1 MIRKFTAAASLLTLA
16 ACGGG
21 GNGIET
27 LSGVGLGSGL
37 DGSNSSTPPSLVAP
51 TQAVTFSTY
60 SATQSLT
67 LNDEILV
74 PTVVPGDPNPPL
86 NGTSIGGS
94 SLYVANQPL
103 GLSPDVQVRYD
114 PRDATFD
121 LTINTAGLSHDGR
134 YQDPAHR
141 TNFPADWVPR
151 ISGAEYY
158 ESGSGRVETGN
169 LDQTNYI
176 RNTFFFETPGRRTR
190 YVTYAG
196 FYRRTYNA
204 ANTTDANNTLVN
216 AITDE
221 NLRSTFVYGYTTSR
235 GDIPT
240 SGSARYDGGF
250 FAWVVGQPNDV
261 NANFTLSNITGTSAI
276 DVNFATGSLTTRF
289 ASDAASPV
297 GFSASGTSNINRD
310 LGGFRG
316 TIDTATI
323 RGISANIIASSVEG
337 NFFGPKAVEIGG
349 ALRVVGGTPDERVD
363 IHGSFTGLRPGQ

>member
-1 MIRKFTAAASLLTLA
+1 MIRKFAATAGLLTLA

-21 GNGIET
+21 GTGLET

-37 DGSNSSTPPSLVAP
+37 DGSNSNTPPNLVTP
-51 TQAVTFSTY
+51 TQATTFSTY

-67 LNDEILV
+67 LNDDYAV
-74 PTVVPGDPNPPL
+74 PSGAPVA
-86 NGTSIGGS
+86 GS

-103 GLSPDVQVRYD
+103 ALSADVQVRYD

-121 LTINTAGLSHDGR
+121 LTINTAGLTHEGR

-141 TNFPADWVPR
+141 TNFPSPWVPVV
-151 ISGAEYY
+151 SNAQYY
-158 ESGSGRVETGN
+158 ESGSGRIQTDT
-169 LDQTNYI
+169 LDQTNYV
-176 RNTFFFETPGRRTR
+176 RNTFFFETPGTRTR

-204 ANTTDANNTLVN
+204 ANTTDSNNNLVN
-216 AITDE
+216 RVSDE

-240 SGSARYDGGF
+240 SGNATYNGGF
-250 FAWVVGQPNDV
+250 FGWVVGQPNDTG
-261 NANFTLSNITGTSAI
+261 ANFTQSNIIGTSTI
-276 DVNFATGSLTTRF
+276 GVNFATGVLTTQF

-297 GFSASGTSNINRD
+297 GFTASGTSNINRD

-316 TIDTATI
+316 TINAATI
-323 RGISANIIASSVEG
+323 RGVSANIIASSVEG

-363 IHGSFTGLRPGQ
+363 VLGSFTGVRPGQ

>member
-1 MIRKFTAAASLLTLA
+1 MIRKFAATAGLLTLA

-21 GNGIET
+21 GNGLET

-37 DGSNSSTPPSLVAP
+37 DGSNSDTPPNLVTP
-51 TQAVTFSTY
+51 TQATTFSTY

-67 LNDEILV
+67 LNDDILV
-74 PTVVPGDPNPPL
+74 PTAVPGNPNPPL
-86 NGTSIGGS
+86 NGTPIAGS
-94 SLYVANQPL
+94 SLYSANQPL
-103 GLSPDVQVRYD
+103 ALSTDVQVRYD

-121 LTINTAGLSHDGR
+121 LTINTAGLTHEGR

-141 TNFPADWVPR
+141 TNVPADWVPR
-151 ISGAEYY
+151 VSNAQYY
-158 ESGSGRVETGN
+158 ESGSGRIETGN
-169 LDQTNYI
+169 LDQTSYV
-176 RNTFFFETPGRRTR
+176 RNTFFFETPGTRTR

-216 AITDE
+216 RITDE
-221 NLRSTFVYGYTTSR
+221 NLRATFVYGYTTSR

-240 SGSARYDGGF
+240 TGSATYNGGF
-250 FAWVVGQPNDV
+250 FAWVVGQPNDT
-261 NANFTLSNITGTSAI
+261 NANFTLDSITGTSTI
-276 DVNFATGSLTTRF
+276 GVNFASGALTTQF

-297 GFSASGTSNINRD
+297 GFTASGTSNINRD

-316 TIDTATI
+316 TIDAATI
-323 RGISANIIASSVEG
+323 RGVQANIIASSVEG

-363 IHGSFTGLRPGQ
+363 VLGSFTGVRPGQ